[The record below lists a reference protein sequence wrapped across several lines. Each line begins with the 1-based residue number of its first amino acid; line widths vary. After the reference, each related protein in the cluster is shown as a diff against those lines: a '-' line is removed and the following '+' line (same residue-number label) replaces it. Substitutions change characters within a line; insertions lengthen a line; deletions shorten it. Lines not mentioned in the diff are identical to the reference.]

1 MKRNPTE
8 IEKELQQIIMA
19 TEKLD
24 FPWMSTF
31 TSRQTILQEEKNKID
46 AQIEKLVVAY
56 GFDDVLS
63 NINCADLWKQAD
75 VTARKKFGNIAEKQ
89 MLNGFYLQEIMHQYA
104 EIISK
109 AIISKI
115 D

>member
-31 TSRQTILQEEKNKID
+31 TSRQTILQAEKNKID
-46 AQIEKLVVAY
+46 AQIEKTC
-56 GFDDVLS
+56 S
-63 NINCADLWKQAD
+63 SIW
-75 VTARKKFGNIAEKQ
+75 I
-89 MLNGFYLQEIMHQYA
+89 
-104 EIISK
+104 
-109 AIISKI
+109 
-115 D
+115 

>member
-1 MKRNPTE
+1 
-8 IEKELQQIIMA
+8 MA

-31 TSRQTILQEEKNKID
+31 TSRQTILQAEKNKID

-63 NINCADLWKQAD
+63 NISCADLWKQAD
-75 VTARKKFGNIAEKQ
+75 VTARKNFGNIAEKQ

-104 EIISK
+104 EIISES
-109 AIISKI
+109 IISKI